1 MASTKAFSLFS
12 VTREG
17 NNGNFQYGRTKQKQ
31 TYEVR
36 EYFINLEIE
45 NKGFGKCFNLIWI
58 SEKVHASIVK
68 TYCQKQF

>member
-1 MASTKAFSLFS
+1 MEIFSMDERSKSKHKFA
-12 VTREG
+12 
-17 NNGNFQYGRTKQKQ
+17 RTKVWYA
-31 TYEVR
+31 YEVR

-68 TYCQKQF
+68 TYCQK